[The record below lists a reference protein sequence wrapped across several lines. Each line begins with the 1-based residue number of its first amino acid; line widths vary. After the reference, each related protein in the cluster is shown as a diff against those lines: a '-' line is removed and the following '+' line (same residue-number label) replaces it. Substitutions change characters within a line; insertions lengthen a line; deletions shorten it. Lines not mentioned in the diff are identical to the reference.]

1 MLGRVALVSAVW
13 VSLVGAQER
22 AIATGP
28 TIGAA
33 RVGVSIVPTAHSAIA
48 LDSVIPESCGSML
61 KNGLLM
67 GLGFSLATASLEL
80 VYTLVR
86 EAFVRQGH
94 DVTPADPRWIAWAGG
109 AGFLVGLIGTERCR
123 RRQR

>member
-1 MLGRVALVSAVW
+1 MVRIALAVAVW
-13 VSLVGAQER
+13 GSAIMAQER
-22 AIATGP
+22 PAVPGP
-28 TIGAA
+28 TIALA
-33 RVGVSIVPTAHSAIA
+33 RVAFWVGPAPPHAPIAIE
-48 LDSVIPESCGSML
+48 SVTDQSCGSMV

-86 EAFVRQGH
+86 EPFVRQGH
-94 DVTPADPRWIAWAGG
+94 DVARADPRWIAWAGG
-109 AGFLVGLIGTERCR
+109 AGFVVGVIGTERCR